1 MPASCRLAA
10 ALLSLAC
17 AGAVVAGELPAPPTA
32 AQAYTEDQLLKWLG
46 ALKPVTREMLEV
58 RVPVRFTPRQETRYR
73 ITWVGDISRVRNWFA
88 EVDFVQGGDDA
99 WVRLRLQPNNAINR
113 ARAQAVLG
121 NFEPMPPP
129 SPPPLSP
136 TQGPIDNPV
145 FSRVYARTRLSDGR
159 TLNLVFEPPERG
171 GSLFEAI
178 LSQPAADPL
187 R

>member
-1 MPASCRLAA
+1 MPSSNRLLA
-10 ALLSLAC
+10 ALLSIAC
-17 AGAVVAGELPAPPTA
+17 ATASAAGELPAPSTA

-46 ALKPVTREMLEV
+46 ALKPVTRAVLEV
-58 RVPVRFTPRQETRYR
+58 RLPASFTPRQETRYR
-73 ITWVGDISRVRNWFA
+73 ITWVGETSRVRAWFA
-88 EVDFVQGGDDA
+88 EIDFVQGGDEA
-99 WVRLRLQPNNAINR
+99 WVRLRLQPNNTINR

-136 TQGPIDNPV
+136 TQGPIENPV
-145 FSRVYARTRLSDGR
+145 FSRVYARTRLSGER

-171 GSLFEAI
+171 GSLFEVV
-178 LSQPAADPL
+178 LTQPAAEPL